1 MDSVK
6 ATLSIPTEKLGEM
19 LQECINFK
27 TQKYFTRRQLQS
39 IIGNLMFIHKVV
51 RPAKLFVNRLLE
63 TLRNMGNKSTMS
75 TEVLKD
81 INWFCHLVEKFNG
94 TC

>member
-6 ATLSIPTEKLGEM
+6 TTLSIPTEKLGEI
-19 LQECINFK
+19 LQECEKFK
-27 TQKYFTRRQLQS
+27 TQKQFTRRQLQS
-39 IIGNLMFIHKVV
+39 LIGKLMFVHKVV
-51 RPAKLFVNRLLE
+51 KPARMFVNRLLE
-63 TLRNMGNKSTMS
+63 TLQNMGNKATMS

-81 INWFCHLVEKFNG
+81 INWFCQLVQKFNG